1 MQELIAEFLA
11 QVRAVWNRRWLA
23 LTIAWAVCLT
33 VWAIV
38 LMLPDR
44 YQARASVFVDTA
56 TPLRPVLEGLAIGDD
71 PQAQLLLVREAL
83 LARPNLEIVARKSK
97 LDAHIK
103 SAHEMDNLILGLQT
117 DLKVT
122 TASVRGN
129 GTENVYTITYQHPM
143 RDTAVQVV
151 RTLLDDFVA
160 GTLSGNQ
167 LGSTDAQDFLRSQI
181 AEYEK
186 RLSDAEARLAEFKKK
201 NIGLIPGE
209 RGDYF
214 ARLDGAMNALQT
226 ARTNVAVTES
236 RREALLAQMNSVQ
249 PYLPGSSQTQSGAG
263 LAATPDVSIRLQE
276 AQGRLE
282 ELLLRFTEKHPE
294 VVALKQTIADLK
306 EREARELAELQKGG
320 AGTGAI
326 RSLSANPVYQSVQ
339 LQLNQINVELAS
351 LHGAIRQYE
360 STIADL
366 KKVVDSAPEV
376 EQEYARLNRDY
387 GVTKTQYEAL
397 LRRLDQAKVSDDAA
411 KRGSIKF
418 NMIEPPNSNMRP
430 MWPNRP
436 LLMIAGLFGGL
447 LVGAGFAV
455 LLNLMSPTVNDAVR
469 LARESGVRVL
479 GTISRFQ
486 SRDERRAS
494 RLRFLHFATVA
505 GALVVCCGGLV
516 VFGNAGARAIHQWLA

>member
-1 MQELIAEFLA
+1 MQEIIAEVLA
-11 QVRAVWNRRWLA
+11 QARAIWNRRWLA
-23 LTIAWAVCLT
+23 LAIAWGVCLV

-83 LARPNLEIVARKSK
+83 LARPNLELVARRSK
-97 LDAHIK
+97 LDVGVKTPHD
-103 SAHEMDNLILGLQT
+103 MDDLILGLQA

-122 TASVRGN
+122 SASVRGN
-129 GTENVYTITYQHPM
+129 GTENVYTITYQHPT
-143 RDTAVQVV
+143 RDTAVEVV
-151 RTLLDDFVA
+151 RTLLDDFVE

-167 LGSTDAQDFLRSQI
+167 SGSNDAQDFLRTQI

-186 RLSDAEARLAEFKKK
+186 RLSDAEARLADFKKN

-226 ARTNVAVTES
+226 ARTNLAVTES
-236 RREALLAQMNSVQ
+236 RREALRAQLGSVQ
-249 PYLPGSSQTQSGAG
+249 PYLPGATQPSGG
-263 LAATPDVSIRLQE
+263 LTATPDVSVRLQE
-276 AQGRLE
+276 AQARLE
-282 ELLLRFTEKHPE
+282 DLLLRFTDKHPE
-294 VVALKQTIADLK
+294 VVALKQTIAELK

-326 RSLSANPVYQSVQ
+326 RSLAANPVYQQVQ
-339 LQLNQINVELAS
+339 LQLNQINVEVAS

-366 KKVVDSAPEV
+366 RRVVDQAPEV
-376 EQEYARLNRDY
+376 EQEFARLNRDY

-411 KRGSIKF
+411 KRGNIKF
-418 NMIEPPNSNMRP
+418 NLIEPPNSNMRP

-436 LLMIAGLFGGL
+436 LLMIAGLIGGL
-447 LVGAGFAV
+447 FVGAGFAV
-455 LLNLMSPTVNDAVR
+455 LLNLMAPTISDAGR
-469 LARESGVRVL
+469 LARDSGIRVL
-479 GTISRFQ
+479 GTISRFR
-486 SRDERRAS
+486 SVDERRQS
-494 RLRFLHFATVA
+494 RLRFLHFAAAA
-505 GALVVCCGGLV
+505 GALVACCLGLV
-516 VFGNAGARAIHQWLA
+516 IFGNAGARALHQWLA